1 VVFQPKAA
9 LLITKEVFFRDRNSI
24 GISRACIASEKKKDT
39 FKKGNEV
46 SKFEK
51 KKSKL
56 VERDLREAA
65 FAKAGLTQEI
75 SKMDELDRD
84 LLFYKA
90 KNNTVDELKKEYP
103 SIDIEKIKKLK
114 QL

>member
-1 VVFQPKAA
+1 MKLFFLSLMVFSFVLHAA
-9 LLITKEVFFRDRNSI
+9 DPIKVKGHYFS
-24 GISRACIASEKKKDT
+24 GEKKKDT

-51 KKSKL
+51 KKSQL
-56 VERDLREAA
+56 PERDLREAA
-65 FAKAGLTQEI
+65 FEKAGLAEEI
-75 SKMDELDRD
+75 KKMDEVDRD

-90 KNNTVDELKKEYP
+90 KNNSVEELKKEYP

-114 QL
+114 SL